1 MGEVIPIEYLRRTKR
16 KPRRRPERITP
27 EALMELI
34 GRHSHCVLDQH
45 QPSRCPLVMFTPAM
59 AWELN
64 VYFGVAN
71 EEDKAFRRCDPMPA
85 AKPLSDHG
93 AVEVDPAQWKKDEEQ
108 RLADSMF
115 EEDDDGDV

>member
-1 MGEVIPIEYLRRTKR
+1 MAEIIPIEYLRRRKR
-16 KPRRRPERITP
+16 KRRQPERITP

-34 GRHSHCVLDQH
+34 GRHSFCVLDQH

-64 VYFGVAN
+64 VFFGCAS

-93 AVEVDPAQWKKDEEQ
+93 TVEVDHTQWRKDDPEE
-108 RLADSMF
+108 
-115 EEDDDGDV
+115 E

>member
-1 MGEVIPIEYLRRTKR
+1 MGELIPFEWLRRRKR
-16 KPRRRPERITP
+16 QPGRHPERITP

-34 GRHSHCVLDQH
+34 GRHSFCVLDQH

-71 EEDKAFRRCDPMPA
+71 DEDKGFRRCDPMAA

-93 AVEVDPAQWKKDEEQ
+93 TVEVDHTQWRKNDTEE
-108 RLADSMF
+108 
-115 EEDDDGDV
+115 E